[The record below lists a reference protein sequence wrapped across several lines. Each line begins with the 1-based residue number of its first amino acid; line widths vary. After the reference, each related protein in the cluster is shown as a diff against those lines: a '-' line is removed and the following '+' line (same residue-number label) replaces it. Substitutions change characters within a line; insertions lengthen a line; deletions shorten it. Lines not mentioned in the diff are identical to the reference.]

1 MKGYIKY
8 TCKYFIMFKENLWP
22 NFVSEHPMIFSMFC
36 HQTFVNVCSQTW
48 LRHVYGIYITSASS
62 VKLYSILSQQFAN
75 VAASPV
81 KDLTI
86 VCLMLQKLFYIPALW
101 IWDLQPT
108 VWILMSWS
116 KIISPALS
124 LFATNLSI
132 SLWHCP
138 SWAVVWAYATDHDTW
153 DEDHCLQLH
162 KTVILNPSIVI
173 HIHKI
178 VPMYLRS
185 RVRTTF
191 ICTPSTTIRNSLQ
204 QNSLLCCHKLS
215 KETESTMECP
225 LILML
230 LWMLYSQTA
239 MIQWVLVICT
249 FPHSGLLSFWT
260 EKQWL
265 LMQRASQCWW
275 KPCVYFW
282 THTCICQWQHS
293 QFLYHWILPQGL
305 YQWLW

>member
-1 MKGYIKY
+1 MFFRKTGILILIYVCAQNSCGIWKIFPVHHQNREHILLFGTKTWSKNSIFVFAKNIRPRSVMKGYIKY

-36 HQTFVNVCSQTW
+36 HQTFVNVCGQTW

-75 VAASPV
+75 VAPSPV

-124 LFATNLSI
+124 LFTTNLSI
-132 SLWHCP
+132 SFWHCP

-153 DEDHCLQLH
+153 DEDHHLQLH

-191 ICTPSTTIRNSLQ
+191 VCTPSTTLRNSLQ

-225 LILML
+225 S
-230 LWMLYSQTA
+230 Y
-239 MIQWVLVICT
+239 
-249 FPHSGLLSFWT
+249 
-260 EKQWL
+260 
-265 LMQRASQCWW
+265 
-275 KPCVYFW
+275 
-282 THTCICQWQHS
+282 
-293 QFLYHWILPQGL
+293 
-305 YQWLW
+305 